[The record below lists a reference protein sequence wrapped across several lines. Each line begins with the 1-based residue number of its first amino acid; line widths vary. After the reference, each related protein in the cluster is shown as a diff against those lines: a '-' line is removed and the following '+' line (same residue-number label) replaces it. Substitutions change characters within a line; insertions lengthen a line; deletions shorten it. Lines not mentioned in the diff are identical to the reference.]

1 MAEAHPRD
9 PRGGNPMSNL
19 TEHNVL
25 VFSQKAKLI
34 ELTNEY
40 KIHTADGVEIGAVR
54 QEGQTKLKKA
64 ARLLT
69 NLDQFMTHTLAVYD
83 ADESKVL
90 ELVRPRKVFKSRLQV
105 KEGSGRDV
113 GEIVQKNVF
122 GKIRFDLQGAG
133 GQELG
138 QIQAQNWRAWNFK
151 IVDGA
156 GREVATINKK
166 WAGLGKEIFTT
177 ADNYAVEIEPSV
189 TGDLRLLVLASAA
202 GIDTALKQDDKN

>member
-1 MAEAHPRD
+1 VAT
-9 PRGGNPMSNL
+9 L
-19 TEHNVL
+19 TDQNIL

-40 KIHTADGVEIGAVR
+40 KIQAEDGSELGMVKE
-54 QEGQTKLKKA
+54 EGQSKLKKA
-64 ARLLT
+64 ARFVS

-83 ADESKVL
+83 ADDSKVL
-90 ELVRPRKVFKSRLQV
+90 ELVRPRKVFKSKLQV
-105 KEGSGRDV
+105 KDGSGREV

-138 QIQAQNWRAWNFK
+138 QIRAQNWRAWNFS
-151 IVDGA
+151 IVDA
-156 GREVATINKK
+156 GEREVAKINKQ
-166 WAGLGKEIFTT
+166 WAGLGKEMFTT
-177 ADNYAVEIEPSV
+177 ADNYAVEIDPLV

-202 GIDTALKQDDKN
+202 GIDTALKQDSN

>member
-1 MAEAHPRD
+1 
-9 PRGGNPMSNL
+9 MSL
-19 TEHNVL
+19 TDQNVL

-40 KIHTADGVEIGAVR
+40 KIHSEDGSEIGAVR
-54 QEGQTKLKKA
+54 QEGQSKLKKA
-64 ARLLT
+64 ARLVS
-69 NLDQFMTHTLAVYD
+69 NLDQFMSHTLAVYD
-83 ADESKVL
+83 GDTKVL

-105 KEGSGRDV
+105 KDGSGREV

-138 QIQAQNWRAWNFK
+138 QIRAQNWRAWNFQ

-156 GREVATINKK
+156 EKEVATITKK
-166 WAGLGKEIFTT
+166 WAGLGKEM
-177 ADNYAVEIEPSV
+177 
-189 TGDLRLLVLASAA
+189 LRPPTITQSRS
-202 GIDTALKQDDKN
+202 TRR

>member
-1 MAEAHPRD
+1 MPA
-9 PRGGNPMSNL
+9 L
-19 TEHNVL
+19 TDQNVL

-40 KIHTADGVEIGAVR
+40 KIHSEDGAQIGAVR
-54 QEGQTKLKKA
+54 EEGQSKLKKA
-64 ARLLT
+64 ARFVS

-83 ADESKVL
+83 ETDAKVL

-105 KEGSGRDV
+105 KDGSGRDV
-113 GEIVQKNVF
+113 GEIVQKNMF
-122 GKIRFDLQGAG
+122 GKIRFDLNSAG

-138 QIQAQNWRAWNFK
+138 QIRAQNWRAWNFS
-151 IVDGA
+151 IVDGSEK
-156 GREVATINKK
+156 EVATITKK
-166 WAGLGKEIFTT
+166 WAGLGKEMFTT
-177 ADNYAVEIEPSV
+177 ADNYAVEIDPSV